1 MPQDPKERLESILA
15 TALDLPAGDERALFV
30 EKECGDE
37 LELRTRRV
45 AVDPDSRVMTQQI
58 QARLWRGEDV
68 IQEEEHTL
76 TMGLFSTEELLGMLR
91 QTGFRQVDVTD
102 GYVGGIGGGD
112 QPVAVYVAR
121 R

>member
-1 MPQDPKERLESILA
+1 MASQ
-15 TALDLPAGDERALFV
+15 PAAGWPETGDRRRAAD
-30 EKECGDE
+30 GDE

-45 AVDPDSRVMTQQI
+45 AVDPDTRVMTQQI